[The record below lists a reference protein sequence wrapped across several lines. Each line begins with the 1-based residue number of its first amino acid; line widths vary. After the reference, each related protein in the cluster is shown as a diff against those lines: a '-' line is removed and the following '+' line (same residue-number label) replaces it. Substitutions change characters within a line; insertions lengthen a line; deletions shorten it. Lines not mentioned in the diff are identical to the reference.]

1 MARPNRQDMYPP
13 AYDKT
18 QNNKLVGNVPDSWIT
33 RWPERYTRELG
44 TQSDKKT
51 TAKSPATETKE

>member
-1 MARPNRQDMYPP
+1 MARPKRPDLYPP

-18 QNNKLVGNVPDSWIT
+18 QNNARVANVPDSWIS

-44 TQSDKKT
+44 SKTEKKS
-51 TAKSPATETKE
+51 TATSPATETKE